1 MSELLHIFLEAKEQG
16 KLTEQVTISRRK
28 GRIFDYILPGEI
40 ITDKDDISI
49 ENLDDVINE
58 IRTYK

>member
-16 KLTEQVTISRRK
+16 KLSEQVTISRRN
-28 GRIFDYILPGEI
+28 GRIFDYILPEEI
-40 ITDKDDISI
+40 IMDKDVISI

-58 IRTYK
+58 IKSYK